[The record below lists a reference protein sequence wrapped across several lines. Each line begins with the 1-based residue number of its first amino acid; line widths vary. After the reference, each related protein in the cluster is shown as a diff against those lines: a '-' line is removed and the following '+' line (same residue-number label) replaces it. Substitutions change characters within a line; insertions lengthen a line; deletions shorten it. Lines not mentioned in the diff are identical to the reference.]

1 MLDSSRIYGFGESE
15 NRIGKAIKKNGGWPD
30 GFVLST
36 KLDRDLKTGRF
47 DAAQARKSLE
57 ESLKALDLNHID
69 ILHLHDPEHSNN
81 ISEITDKTTE
91 QNVLEEVQDES
102 KGEKPSKNQLEVN

>member
-1 MLDSSRIYGFGESE
+1 MVLVKVKIELV
-15 NRIGKAIKKNGGWPD
+15 KQLKKNGGWPD

-69 ILHLHDPEHSNN
+69 ILHLHDTEHSNN
-81 ISEITDKTTE
+81 ISEITGKGGSIDELFKMK
-91 QNVLEEVQDES
+91 EEGIV
-102 KGEKPSKNQLEVN
+102 KAV